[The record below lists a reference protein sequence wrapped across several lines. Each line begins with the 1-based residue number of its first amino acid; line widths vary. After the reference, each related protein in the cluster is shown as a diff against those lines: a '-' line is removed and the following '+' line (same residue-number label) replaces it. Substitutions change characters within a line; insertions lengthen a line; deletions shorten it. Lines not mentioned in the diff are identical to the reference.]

1 LKKYKITIEEMKG
14 EEMEKIW
21 FFEGPEGNFIIP
33 KSILPLNKVQLE
45 NLLTKCGFVVEWRD
59 K

>member
-1 LKKYKITIEEMKG
+1 MKG